1 MGTGSKEPT
10 TVSVDFGD
18 GSPPAQR
25 EITGSAT
32 PSFDHAYQQA
42 GEFHIVFTVTDS
54 LGESVTGDGLVLVED
69 PVAAAGPDVTVDE
82 GGSATLGGPSTEQD
96 RYTSVT
102 WNFGDGSPSEPGVQ
116 RSTATATKAC
126 TRPPSP

>member
-1 MGTGSKEPT
+1 MSVSGYPRASVGATRPYEVSVGTGSKEPT

-32 PSFDHAYQQA
+32 PSYDHAYQQA

-54 LGESVTGDGLVLVED
+54 PGESVTGDEHVLVED

-82 GGSATLGGPSTEQD
+82 GGPRRSAGRAPSRT
-96 RYTSVT
+96 
-102 WNFGDGSPSEPGVQ
+102 P
-116 RSTATATKAC
+116 
-126 TRPPSP
+126 TRP